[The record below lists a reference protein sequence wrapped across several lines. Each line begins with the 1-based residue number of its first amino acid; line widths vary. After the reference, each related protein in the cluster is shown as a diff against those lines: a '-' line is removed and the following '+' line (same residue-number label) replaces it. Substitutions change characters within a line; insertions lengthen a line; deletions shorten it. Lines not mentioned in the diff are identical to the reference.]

1 MAGLDLSPLV
11 PEGKSRGPHQS
22 SRRPRDPLRT
32 GVDDTDDKARGGIPD
47 YRHWLGKGMPEGKHP
62 STPARLLEQDSVRQA
77 GYEASAIAS
86 PGPWPRRHN
95 LDPAEQP
102 APRHGSARRGENRI
116 EVSDQLRRPHALI
129 QDANA
134 IRAKALKN
142 DHGLANSRSD
152 SKASP
157 SVLDIRVSPAARN
170 RALRLLDALLK
181 ALESRGYT
189 VSARG
194 VMIEGEL
201 VQIGVTEK
209 EDRTPHVAT
218 AAELARQQKYS
229 WERIQ
234 KWDYAPSGRLSI
246 FTDAYVWWRRDL
258 RKRWSDGR
266 AARLE
271 DMLNEIVVGLV
282 AIGVALRQRTEERR
296 REAEIRAEQERQRQ
310 ELARQA
316 RMEKARRE
324 NLIAETTAW
333 TQAERIRDLVAAVRE
348 RTATEP
354 NLDAHEIEAWI
365 GWAARIASDLDPL
378 SGGLQRLLAKHQHVA
393 EEAGKPER
401 LTPYGYG

>member
-1 MAGLDLSPLV
+1 MDPTKSAVARAILYEQVWTTPMIKLAAEYRITGTGLAKVCRKENIPVPPRGYWNKIQYGKPVMKRPPVPPPAHGRGDIISIQPSSPPHGMDPLV
-11 PEGKSRGPHQS
+11 EARAAVEE
-22 SRRPRDPLRT
+22 RP
-32 GVDDTDDKARGGIPD
+32 
-47 YRHWLGKGMPEGKHP
+47 
-62 STPARLLEQDSVRQA
+62 
-77 GYEASAIAS
+77 
-86 PGPWPRRHN
+86 
-95 LDPAEQP
+95 
-102 APRHGSARRGENRI
+102 ENRI

-134 IRAKALKN
+134 ILAKALKN